1 MSGQGLGLSRNRRD
15 SRHALGP
22 ALGGTRFWN
31 YATDEEAI
39 VDALRL
45 ARGMTYKNAVAG
57 LNLGGGKSVIIGD
70 NKTAIR
76 EMIFR
81 AHGRFVESLG
91 GRYITAED
99 VGTSTADMDYVHME
113 TDYVTGLAGR
123 SGDPSPVTA
132 HGVFRAIQASA
143 KERWGSDDLSNRT
156 VAIQGCGHV
165 GYYLAKELHEIGAK
179 LVVTDIDP
187 ERAKRAVSD
196 FSARAVL
203 PDEIYAVQADVSAPC
218 ALGAIINDKTI
229 PQLHVEIVAGAASNP
244 AARRATRRT
253 RASPHSLRGGLRER
267 RWRDRDDYSGRPDG
281 PAAFVPEG
289 GRKDL
294 RHRRQGSSRCVGA
307 EKIPTILPRFDASNS
322 AFRFVGSLVHL
333 PQWPKSRPMVVG
345 VLIAPTMPT
354 SRSRNGSNRAER
366 RWASTWRTLARKH
379 RVHRLADYAH
389 PLAQKVSDGEVKRG
403 VLLCGTGLGM
413 SYTANRYPHVR
424 AAVAWNPEI
433 AKLAREHNDANIL
446 VVPARFVTEQVG
458 IDILKTWLDTPFE
471 GGRHARRVEKIEP
484 KDTNT

>member
-1 MSGQGLGLSRNRRD
+1 MKLFDTIAGMGHEQLVLCQDSASGYRGIIAVHSTV
-15 SRHALGP
+15 LGP

-70 NKTAIR
+70 NRTVSR

-143 KERWGSDDLSNRT
+143 KERWGSDDLVNKV

-165 GYYLAKELHEIGAK
+165 GYFLAKELHEAGAK
-179 LVVTDIDP
+179 LVVSDIDA
-187 ERAKRAVSD
+187 ERVKRVVSE
-196 FSARAVL
+196 FVARAVAS
-203 PDEIYAVQADVSAPC
+203 DEIYGVQADIFAPC

-229 PQLHVEIVAGAASNP
+229 PQLKAEIVAGAANNQLLEERHGD
-244 AARRATRRT
+244 ALEARGVLYAPDYV
-253 RASPHSLRGGLRER
+253 ANAGGVINVYSELAGWTSARSFRKADEIYDTVR
-267 RWRDRDDYSGRPDG
+267 KVFEIARD
-281 PAAFVPEG
+281 ET
-289 GRKDL
+289 
-294 RHRRQGSSRCVGA
+294 
-307 EKIPTILPRFDASNS
+307 IPTYLAADRLAEQRIRA
-322 AFRFVGSLVHL
+322 VGSMIRTW
-333 PQWPKSRPMVVG
+333 PQWPNK
-345 VLIAPTMPT
+345 
-354 SRSRNGSNRAER
+354 
-366 RWASTWRTLARKH
+366 
-379 RVHRLADYAH
+379 
-389 PLAQKVSDGEVKRG
+389 
-403 VLLCGTGLGM
+403 
-413 SYTANRYPHVR
+413 
-424 AAVAWNPEI
+424 
-433 AKLAREHNDANIL
+433 
-446 VVPARFVTEQVG
+446 
-458 IDILKTWLDTPFE
+458 
-471 GGRHARRVEKIEP
+471 
-484 KDTNT
+484 